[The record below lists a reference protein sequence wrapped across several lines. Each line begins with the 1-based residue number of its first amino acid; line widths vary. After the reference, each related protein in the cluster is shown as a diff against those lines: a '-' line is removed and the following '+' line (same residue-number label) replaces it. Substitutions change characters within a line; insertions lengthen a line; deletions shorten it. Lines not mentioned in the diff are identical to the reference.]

1 MGRMQGGVESLQSQ
15 IWFVSHELDA
25 YQIRESIKI
34 ALHRILPI
42 RGCKIVLKDVF
53 IWKTGKR

>member
-15 IWFVSHELDA
+15 IWFVSHALDA

-34 ALHRILPI
+34 ALPRILPI
-42 RGCKIVLKDVF
+42 RGCKEVLRCIHMKD
-53 IWKTGKR
+53 R